1 VIRRARKYLAVARQ
15 LVRIGV
21 IRKSQFRVEFFCQV
35 AMDILWYASHALV
48 FEILFLHTQ
57 TIAGWSVDEVRVFL
71 GFLFVADA
79 FLMAWLGQAWH
90 FSRELKDGV
99 LDPFRVRPISP
110 VFLYFF
116 QRFSLE
122 GTVNMAIAFGYLFY
136 ALGQAPEGITLGVL
150 GWTAWGVAIA
160 WWSRT
165 VLTVFF
171 ATWEFYVL
179 NSDLSHFCY
188 DVSSAGADRPL
199 DIFDRRTRFFL
210 LSIVPVGALA
220 YIPASMVL
228 GRFGPLEALGHT
240 AWLFALGLLVFRGW
254 RRGFRRYESA
264 MS

>member
-1 VIRRARKYLAVARQ
+1 VA
-15 LVRIGV
+15 
-21 IRKSQFRVEFFCQV
+21 
-35 AMDILWYASHALV
+35 
-48 FEILFLHTQ
+48 
-57 TIAGWSVDEVRVFL
+57 EVRVFL

-99 LDPFRVRPISP
+99 LDPYRVRPISP

-122 GTVNMAIAFGYLFY
+122 GSVNMSIALAYLAW
-136 ALGQAPEGITLGVL
+136 ALVQAPVEVTPALCGLTL
-150 GWTAWGVAIA
+150 WGVALA

-171 ATWEFYVL
+171 AIWEFYVL

-188 DVSSAGADRPL
+188 EVSSAGADRPL
-199 DIFDRRTRFFL
+199 DVFDRRTRFVL

-228 GRFGPLEALGHT
+228 GRFGVLEALGHT
-240 AWLFALGLLVFRGW
+240 AWLFVLGLLVFRAW